1 MSERNQ
7 IGLAVD
13 DFLNG
18 LKTLKKYSDLTL
30 VSYRHTLQE
39 LETFL
44 AAENIAVPDALQLRH
59 LKLFLR
65 HLRETCGR
73 TTLARKAAT
82 LRSFLRYLYQNELIN
97 ENLYDLLPA
106 PGVKKK
112 LPSIYTEDEF
122 TRALALI
129 NGDESLSHFE
139 KKLFVCII
147 DLLYGCGLRVSELC
161 SIPLSALHIAR
172 KEILITGKGN
182 KQRIVPIGDKTM
194 NSLKAY
200 LEVRVAASPLVLVN
214 EKGNPVYP
222 RQVQRLTYKYMAQVS
237 EAGRKSPHVFR
248 HSAATHM
255 LDNGADLN
263 ATKEFLGHESLS
275 TTQIYTH
282 VSVERLKSVYKQS
295 HPKS

>member
-1 MSERNQ
+1 
-7 IGLAVD
+7 
-13 DFLNG
+13 
-18 LKTLKKYSDLTL
+18 L
-30 VSYRHTLQE
+30 VSYRHTLEE
-39 LETFL
+39 LFSFL
-44 AAENIAVPDALQLRH
+44 QAESVNEPEKIALRH

-65 HLRETCGR
+65 HLRETCGK

-82 LRSFLRYLYQNELIN
+82 VRSFLRFLYQNELID

-106 PGVKKK
+106 PAVKKK
-112 LPSIYTEDEF
+112 LPSIYTEAEF
-122 TRALALI
+122 TKALDLI
-129 NGDESLSHFE
+129 NCDEALSNYE
-139 KKLFVCII
+139 KKLFICII

-161 SIPLSALHIAR
+161 SISRSALHLAKR
-172 KEILITGKGN
+172 EILITGKGN
-182 KQRIVPIGDKTM
+182 KQRIVPIGEKTM
-194 NSLKAY
+194 KSIQEY
-200 LEVRVAASPLVLVN
+200 LAVRVTNSTNVLLS
-214 EKGNPVYP
+214 EKGVPVYP
-222 RQVQRLTYKYMAQVS
+222 RQVQRLTYKYMSQVS